1 MRRNR
6 PIPFRSKLK
15 FAIVVDGECEFWYIQ
30 MIKRNERSINVDLK
44 PEIPQ
49 RKKLADQYEKVVG
62 LSKDYDK
69 VFWIVDFDVINSE
82 TLVAKKGTK
91 NAIQEFKGYCNE
103 IKEKHKDIIVIINN
117 PCLEYWILLHFE
129 TTSRY
134 FDTCEGATKKLKK
147 YLVDYEKTQSYY
159 TKQDHDIYLR
169 LKPHLQKAISN
180 ATRLGEFDFDSPH
193 SGMTQMQLF
202 FEMEQIMEISSPNPT
217 NHFNYTNHSSDIFL

>member
-6 PIPFRSKLK
+6 PIPFRSKSK
-15 FAIVVDGECEFWYIQ
+15 FAFVVDGECEFWYIN
-30 MIKRNERSINVDLK
+30 MLKRNERSINVDLK

-49 RKKLADQYEKVVG
+49 RKKLADQFDKVVE

-69 VFWIVDFDVINSE
+69 VFWIIDFDVINSE
-82 TLVAKKGTK
+82 TRKAKKGSRTVL
-91 NAIQEFKGYCNE
+91 QEFKDYYEE
-103 IKEKHKDIIVIINN
+103 IKREHKDIIVIINN

-134 FDTCEGATKKLKK
+134 FDTCEGATTKLKK
-147 YLVDYEKTQSYY
+147 YLVDYEKTQSFY

-169 LKPHLQKAISN
+169 LKPQLNKALSN
-180 ATRLGEFDFDSPH
+180 AKRLGEFDFETPH

-202 FEMEQIMEISSPNPT
+202 FEIAQIIEIAE
-217 NHFNYTNHSSDIFL
+217 I